1 MDSLDHMLT
10 DPLELG
16 PTGEGNGTQIME
28 DCMLG
33 SIRISLP
40 EDLLEDPEIFFE
52 VVSLS
57 TWQEVLMDS
66 QREHLKKFL
75 PRFPEN
81 NPEYQ
86 NNLILSLFNGENFR
100 FGNPLHIA
108 QKLFRDGHFNPE
120 VVKYRQLCFK
130 SQYKRY
136 LSSQQQYFYRLLKQI
151 LASRN
156 HLLELA
162 RKGGQ
167 DLAVKRKYSAAAY
180 AAEERDRRTHQ
191 RYLKILREV
200 KEECGDT
207 TLSSDEEDLS
217 SWIPTSPAHCSS
229 PTVPLRVIPTLSTQD
244 MKTADKLDFGENSL
258 KMMLKKHHEKRKRQ
272 PNHPDLM
279 TGDLTLND
287 IMTRVNAGRKGS
299 LAALFDLAV
308 LKKKVKEKEEKKKK
322 KLKVIKSEAEDFS
335 ESLGN
340 PEGIPPV
347 SQGPSPIPPLWDP
360 PSLPSVKE
368 EPLEDIKPCLGVNE
382 ISSSFFSLLL
392 EILLLEGPA
401 SLSVLEDK
409 VMDWQS
415 SPASTL
421 NSWFSFAPNWSE
433 LVLPALQYLTGV
445 SRDASS
451 SFSPF
456 VEFKEKTQQW
466 KLIGSSQD
474 HEKEL
479 AALFQL
485 WLETKDQAFFKDNE
499 DSSDATTP
507 IPRVTDYVVRPS
519 TGEEKRVFQEQ
530 ERYRYSQPHKAF
542 TFCMHG
548 FESVVGPVKGVF
560 DKETSL
566 NKPREHS
573 LLRSDRPAY
582 VTILSLVRDAAARL
596 PNGEGTRAEICELL
610 KDSQFLAPDVT
621 SAQVNTVVS
630 GALDRLHYEKDPC
643 VKYDI
648 GRKLWIYLHRDR
660 SEEEFERIHQAQ
672 AAAAKAKK
680 ALQQK
685 PKPPAK
691 TKSSIKESSAK
702 GVTPGSSEPSQLSV
716 SDSSMPPTPATPVTP
731 AALPLPAMPISPPPV
746 SVVSKSLSC
755 VATEQAKSN
764 QSILLVSSP
773 TMPQL
778 GTLLSTPQ
786 NTQAQPGSQLP
797 TPRTASHTTSSGLPQ
812 VRVVT
817 AQSTLPAPSQPA
829 PAVAQQQPSLA
840 SVPQI
845 RVPSTSAQS
854 KVFSQAVVTLP
865 VKAQTGPV
873 QVQRTTVAVTG
884 TAGVPGTGISATP
897 TPAPKPASSSPNSAA
912 PNPSTTSLS
921 SSSSSSLSSSSS
933 STAVLQNVAG
943 QNIIKQ
949 VAITGQLGMKSQA
962 GSSLPLTTS
971 NFRIQGK
978 DVLRLPPSS
987 ITTDAK
993 GQTVLR
999 ITPDMMA
1006 TLAKSQVTTVKLT
1019 QDLFSTATAAGST
1032 TAGKGICATLRVTS
1046 SPIQSSDSP
1055 AKTSTPTSASPSS
1068 AGPTVVKVTPDL
1080 KTVESASSAFRLMP
1094 ALGMSMAE
1102 QKGKAMTTMASSEAK
1117 PAATIRIVQG
1127 MGVMPPKPGQT
1138 ITVATHAKQMP
1149 PSSVSVSGPV
1159 HTSAVSLP
1167 TMTASVSKAVAVVS
1181 GAAGT
1186 PITIGTGTSTV
1197 RQVPVST
1204 TVVSTSQPGKLPARI
1219 TVPLS
1224 VISQPVKGKNVVTAP
1239 IIKGNLGANI
1249 SGLGRN
1255 IILTTM
1261 PAGTKLIAGNKPVSF
1276 LTAQQLQQLQQQGQ
1290 AAQVRIQTVPA
1301 SHLQQGTVS
1310 GSTKAVSTVVV
1321 TAAPSPKQT
1330 QDQP

>member
-10 DPLELG
+10 DPLEL
-16 PTGEGNGTQIME
+16 EGSCTRIME

-33 SIRISLP
+33 TTRVSLP

-57 TWQEVLMDS
+57 TWQEVLTDE
-66 QREHLKKFL
+66 QQERLKKFL
-75 PRFPEN
+75 PHFPEN
-81 NPEYQ
+81 NREHQ
-86 NNLILSLFNGENFR
+86 NKLISALFSGENFR

-120 VVKYRQLCFK
+120 VVKYRQLCYK

-136 LSSQQQYFYRLLKQI
+136 LSAQQQYFYRLLKQI

-162 RKGGQ
+162 RKGGP
-167 DLAVKRKYSAAAY
+167 DMTLRRKHFPPTYDS
-180 AAEERDRRTHQ
+180 EERDRRTHR

-207 TLSSDEEDLS
+207 TLSSDEEDLI
-217 SWIPTSPAHCSS
+217 SWPPSSPARCSS
-229 PTVPLRVIPTLSTQD
+229 PPVPLRVIPTLSTLD
-244 MKTADKLDFGENSL
+244 MKTADKIELGESDL

-272 PNHPDLM
+272 PDHPDLV
-279 TGDLTLND
+279 TTDLTLED
-287 IMTRVNAGRKGS
+287 IMTRVNAGRKSS
-299 LAALFDLAV
+299 LATLFDLST
-308 LKKKVKEKEEKKKK
+308 LKKKVKDKEDKKKK
-322 KLKVIKSEAEDFS
+322 KPKIIKSEVEDLA

-340 PEGIPPV
+340 ADGLPSM
-347 SQGPSPIPPLWDP
+347 SQDFCPLP
-360 PSLPSVKE
+360 LSSVKE
-368 EPLEDIKPCLGVNE
+368 EPLEDMKPCIEINE
-382 ISSSFFSLLL
+382 ISSSFFFVLL
-392 EILLLEGPA
+392 EILFLEGPA
-401 SLSVLEDK
+401 TLSVLEDK
-409 VMDWQS
+409 VLDWQS
-415 SPASTL
+415 SHASAL
-421 NSWFSFAPNWSE
+421 NNWFSFAPNWSE
-433 LVLPALQYLTGV
+433 LVLPALQYLAGD
-445 SRDASS
+445 SRDAPS

-466 KLIGSSQD
+466 KLLGSYQD

-479 AALFQL
+479 AALFHL
-485 WLETKDQAFFKDNE
+485 WLETKDQTFFKENE
-499 DSSDATTP
+499 DSSDAMP
-507 IPRVTDYVVRPS
+507 LPRVRTDYVVRPS

-542 TFCMHG
+542 TFRMHG

-566 NKPREHS
+566 NKAREHS

-660 SEEEFERIHQAQ
+660 SEEEFERIHHAQ

-680 ALQQK
+680 ALQK

-691 TKSSIKESSAK
+691 MKSSSKEGAVKALPTSAA
-702 GVTPGSSEPSQLSV
+702 EPSQLSL
-716 SDSSMPPTPATPVTP
+716 SDSSMPPTPVTPVTP
-731 AALPLPAMPISPPPV
+731 SAPALPATPISPPPV
-746 SVVSKSLSC
+746 SAVSKSVSG
-755 VATEQAKSN
+755 AGSEPAKPS
-764 QSILLVSSP
+764 QSVLLVSSP

-778 GTLLSTPQ
+778 GTLLSPAQ
-786 NTQAQPGSQLP
+786 SSQAQPGSAP
-797 TPRTASHTTSSGLPQ
+797 TPRVVSHSSSSGLPQ

-817 AQSTLPAPSQPA
+817 AQSSLPAMSQQASVVTQPQ
-829 PAVAQQQPSLA
+829 QQQPT

-845 RVPSTSAQS
+845 RVPATATQT
-854 KVFSQAVVTLP
+854 KVLPQAVMTLP
-865 VKAQTGPV
+865 VKAQSSPV
-873 QVQRTTVAVTG
+873 QVPRAGSSMTSQAGITVTGLPAVPGPAVKPVTSSPGSSSASTSSTTV
-884 TAGVPGTGISATP
+884 I
-897 TPAPKPASSSPNSAA
+897 
-912 PNPSTTSLS
+912 
-921 SSSSSSLSSSSS
+921 
-933 STAVLQNVAG
+933 QNVAG

-949 VAITGQLGMKSQA
+949 VAITGQLGVKTQA
-962 GSSLPLTTS
+962 GSSIPLTAT

-1019 QDLFSTATAAGST
+1019 QDLFTAAAGNS
-1032 TAGKGICATLRVTS
+1032 AGGKGISATLHVTS
-1046 SPIQSSDSP
+1046 NPVQTAESP
-1055 AKTSTPTSASPSS
+1055 AKTSTVSPASSS
-1068 AGPTVVKVTPDL
+1068 PAGGTMVKVTPDL
-1080 KTVESASSAFRLMP
+1080 KTAEPTSSAFRLMP
-1094 ALGMSMAE
+1094 ALGVTVAD
-1102 QKGKAMTTMASSEAK
+1102 QKSKAITTVASSEAK

-1127 MGVMPPKPGQT
+1127 LGVIPPKTGQT
-1138 ITVATHAKQMP
+1138 ITVATHAKQV
-1149 PSSVSVSGPV
+1149 PSS
-1159 HTSAVSLP
+1159 SAVSIAGTGHNSLP
-1167 TMTASVSKAVAVVS
+1167 TVSATVSKAVAVAS

-1186 PITIGTGTSTV
+1186 PITIGTGATAV

-1204 TVVSTSQPGKLPARI
+1204 TVVSTSQAGKLPARI

-1224 VISQPVKGKNVVTAP
+1224 VISQPVKGKSVVTAP

-1290 AAQVRIQTVPA
+1290 ATQVRIQTVPA

-1321 TAAPSPKQT
+1321 TTAPSPKQT
-1330 QDQP
+1330 QDQL

>member
-16 PTGEGNGTQIME
+16 PCGEGHGTRIME
-28 DCMLG
+28 DCLLG
-33 SIRISLP
+33 ATRVSLP
-40 EDLLEDPEIFFE
+40 EDLLEDPEIFFD

-57 TWQEVLMDS
+57 TWQEVLTDA
-66 QREHLKKFL
+66 QQDHLKTFL
-75 PRFPEN
+75 PHFPEN
-81 NPEYQ
+81 NREHQ
-86 NNLILSLFNGENFR
+86 NKIISALFSGENFR

-156 HLLELA
+156 YLLELA
-162 RKGGQ
+162 RKGGP
-167 DLAVKRKYSAAAY
+167 DMALRRKHFSPSYDS
-180 AAEERDRRTHQ
+180 EERERRTHR

-207 TLSSDEEDLS
+207 TLSSDEEDLI
-217 SWIPTSPAHCSS
+217 SWPPSSPARCPS
-229 PTVPLRVIPTLSTQD
+229 PPIPLRVIPTLSTMD
-244 MKTADKLDFGENSL
+244 MKTADRIELSERDL
-258 KMMLKKHHEKRKRQ
+258 KMMLRKHHEKRKRQ
-272 PNHPDLM
+272 PDHPDLV
-279 TGDLTLND
+279 TADITLED

-299 LAALFDLAV
+299 LADVFSLFFLPFIISKALYDLATF
-308 LKKKVKEKEEKKKK
+308 KKKP
-322 KLKVIKSEAEDFS
+322 
-335 ESLGN
+335 SL
-340 PEGIPPV
+340 
-347 SQGPSPIPPLWDP
+347 SQDHSPIPL
-360 PSLPSVKE
+360 SSVKE
-368 EPLEDIKPCLGVNE
+368 EPLEEMKPCLGVNE
-382 ISSSFFSLLL
+382 ISSSFFFLLL
-392 EILLLEGPA
+392 EILFLEGPA

-409 VMDWQS
+409 VLDWQS
-415 SPASTL
+415 SPASAL
-421 NSWFSFAPNWSE
+421 HNWFSFAPNWSE
-433 LVLPALQYLTGV
+433 LVLPALQYLTGD
-445 SRDASS
+445 SRDVPS

-466 KLIGSSQD
+466 KLLGSCQD

-485 WLETKDQAFFKDNE
+485 WLETKDQTFFKENE

-507 IPRVTDYVVRPS
+507 IPRVRTDYVVRPS

-542 TFCMHG
+542 TFRMHG

-566 NKPREHS
+566 NKAREHS

-691 TKSSIKESSAK
+691 MKSSNKESSVKALSSS
-702 GVTPGSSEPSQLSV
+702 TSEPSQLSL
-716 SDSSMPPTPATPVTP
+716 SDSSMPPTPVTPVTP
-731 AALPLPAMPISPPPV
+731 TAPALPATPISPPPV
-746 SVVSKSLSC
+746 SVVSKSVSS
-755 VATEQAKSN
+755 AGSEPAKPS
-764 QSILLVSSP
+764 QSVLLVSSP

-778 GTLLSTPQ
+778 GSLLST
-786 NTQAQPGSQLP
+786 TQTAQTQPGPQP
-797 TPRTASHTTSSGLPQ
+797 PPPRVVSHTASSGLPQ

-817 AQSTLPAPSQPA
+817 AQSSLPAVSQQA
-829 PAVAQQQPSLA
+829 PVVTQQQPT

-845 RVPSTSAQS
+845 RVPATAAQN
-854 KVFSQAVVTLP
+854 KVLPQAVMTLP
-865 VKAQTGPV
+865 VKAQTSPV
-873 QVQRTTVAVTG
+873 QVQRPGASMTGQTGITVTG
-884 TAGVPGTGISATP
+884 L
-897 TPAPKPASSSPNSAA
+897 SAA
-912 PNPSTTSLS
+912 PSPAVKPVTSSPGSSATSTSSTT
-921 SSSSSSLSSSSS
+921 
-933 STAVLQNVAG
+933 VIQNVAG

-949 VAITGQLGMKSQA
+949 VAITGQLGMKTQP
-962 GSSLPLTTS
+962 GSGIPLTAT

-1019 QDLFSTATAAGST
+1019 QDLFTAAAGSST
-1032 TAGKGICATLRVTS
+1032 SGKGISATLHVTS
-1046 SPIQSSDSP
+1046 NPVQTADSP
-1055 AKTSTPTSASPSS
+1055 AKTSTATSASSS
-1068 AGPTVVKVTPDL
+1068 PAGSTVVKVTPDL
-1080 KTVESASSAFRLMP
+1080 KTAESTSSAFRLMP
-1094 ALGMSMAE
+1094 ALGMTVAD
-1102 QKGKAMTTMASSEAK
+1102 QKSKAITTVASTEAK

-1127 MGVMPPKPGQT
+1127 LGVMPPKAGQT
-1138 ITVATHAKQMP
+1138 ITVATHPKQV
-1149 PSSVSVSGPV
+1149 PSSSAVSVPGTV

-1167 TMTASVSKAVAVVS
+1167 TMSATVSKAVAVAS

-1186 PITIGTGTSTV
+1186 PITIGTGATAV

-1204 TVVSTSQPGKLPARI
+1204 TVVSTSQAGKLPARI

-1224 VISQPVKGKNVVTAP
+1224 VISQPVKGKSVVTAP

-1290 AAQVRIQTVPA
+1290 ATQVRIQTVPA

-1321 TAAPSPKQT
+1321 TTAPSPKQT
-1330 QDQP
+1330 QDQL

>member
-10 DPLELG
+10 DPLLG
-16 PTGEGNGTQIME
+16 PCGEGNGTRIME

-33 SIRISLP
+33 TTRVSLP

-57 TWQEVLMDS
+57 TWQEVLTDA
-66 QREHLKKFL
+66 QQDHLKKFL
-75 PRFPEN
+75 PHFPEN
-81 NPEYQ
+81 NREHQ
-86 NNLILSLFNGENFR
+86 NKLILALFSGENFR

-151 LASRN
+151 LASRK
-156 HLLELA
+156 HLLDLA
-162 RKGGQ
+162 RKGGP
-167 DLAVKRKYSAAAY
+167 DMTLRRRHFPPVYDT
-180 AAEERDRRTHQ
+180 EERDRRTHR

-207 TLSSDEEDLS
+207 TLSSDEEDRIEL
-217 SWIPTSPAHCSS
+217 
-229 PTVPLRVIPTLSTQD
+229 
-244 MKTADKLDFGENSL
+244 GESDL
-258 KMMLKKHHEKRKRQ
+258 KMMLRKHHEKRKRQ
-272 PNHPDLM
+272 PDHPDLV
-279 TGDLTLND
+279 TTDVTLED

-299 LAALFDLAV
+299 LAALFDLATA
-308 LKKKVKEKEEKKKK
+308 KKKVKEKEDKKKK
-322 KLKVIKSEAEDFS
+322 KLKMIKSEVEDLAD
-335 ESLGN
+335 SLGN
-340 PEGIPPV
+340 ADGIPPL
-347 SQGPSPIPPLWDP
+347 SQDPSPLPL
-360 PSLPSVKE
+360 SSVKE
-368 EPLEDIKPCLGVNE
+368 EPLEEMKPCLGINE

-392 EILLLEGPA
+392 EILFVEGPA
-401 SLSVLEDK
+401 TLSVLEDK
-409 VMDWQS
+409 VLDWQS
-415 SPASTL
+415 SPASAL
-421 NSWFSFAPNWSE
+421 NTWFSFAPNWSE
-433 LVLPALQYLTGV
+433 LVLPALQYLTGD
-445 SRDASS
+445 SRDAPS

-466 KLIGSSQD
+466 KLLGSCQD

-485 WLETKDQAFFKDNE
+485 WLETKDQTFFKENE
-499 DSSDATTP
+499 DSSDATP
-507 IPRVTDYVVRPS
+507 IPRVRTDYVVRPS

-542 TFCMHG
+542 TFRMHG

-566 NKPREHS
+566 NKAREHS

-691 TKSSIKESSAK
+691 MKSSSKESAVKALPSS
-702 GVTPGSSEPSQLSV
+702 TSEPSQLSL
-716 SDSSMPPTPATPVTP
+716 SDSSMPPTPVTPVTP
-731 AALPLPAMPISPPPV
+731 TAPALPATPISPPPV
-746 SVVSKSLSC
+746 SVVSKSASS
-755 VATEQAKSN
+755 AAAEPAKPS
-764 QSILLVSSP
+764 QSVLLVSSP

-778 GTLLSTPQ
+778 GTLLSTAQSPQ
-786 NTQAQPGSQLP
+786 TQPGQQPAP
-797 TPRTASHTTSSGLPQ
+797 TRVVSHTTSSGLPQ

-817 AQSTLPAPSQPA
+817 AQSSLPAVSQQA
-829 PAVAQQQPSLA
+829 PVVTQQQQQQQPT

-845 RVPSTSAQS
+845 RVPATATQS
-854 KVFSQAVVTLP
+854 KVLPQAVMTLP
-865 VKAQTGPV
+865 VKAQTSPV
-873 QVQRTTVAVTG
+873 QVQRPGSSVPGQTGITVTG
-884 TAGVPGTGISATP
+884 LPAAP
-897 TPAPKPASSSPNSAA
+897 TPAVKPVTSSPGSSA
-912 PNPSTTSLS
+912 PST
-921 SSSSSSLSSSSS
+921 S
-933 STAVLQNVAG
+933 STTVIQNVAG

-949 VAITGQLGMKSQA
+949 VAITGQLGMKTQP
-962 GSSLPLTTS
+962 GSSIPLTAT

-1019 QDLFSTATAAGST
+1019 QDLFTAAAGSSSS
-1032 TAGKGICATLRVTS
+1032 GKGISATLHVTS
-1046 SPIQSSDSP
+1046 NPVPTADSP
-1055 AKTSTPTSASPSS
+1055 AKTSTATSASSS
-1068 AGPTVVKVTPDL
+1068 PAGSTVVKVTPDL
-1080 KTVESASSAFRLMP
+1080 KAAEPASSAFRLMP
-1094 ALGMSMAE
+1094 ALGMTVAD
-1102 QKGKAMTTMASSEAK
+1102 QKSKAITTVASTEAK

-1127 MGVMPPKPGQT
+1127 LGVVPPKAGQT
-1138 ITVATHAKQMP
+1138 ITVATHAKQV
-1149 PSSVSVSGPV
+1149 PSSSAVSVPGTA

-1167 TMTASVSKAVAVVS
+1167 TVSATVSKAVAVAS

-1186 PITIGTGTSTV
+1186 PISIGTGGTAV

-1204 TVVSTSQPGKLPARI
+1204 TVVSTSQAGKLPARI

-1224 VISQPVKGKNVVTAP
+1224 VISQPVKGKSVVTAP

-1290 AAQVRIQTVPA
+1290 ATQVRIQTVPA

-1321 TAAPSPKQT
+1321 TTAPSPKQT
-1330 QDQP
+1330 QDQL

>member
-16 PTGEGNGTQIME
+16 PCGDGNGARIME
-28 DCMLG
+28 DCLLG
-33 SIRISLP
+33 TTRVSLP

-57 TWQEVLMDS
+57 TWQEVLTDA
-66 QREHLKKFL
+66 QQEHLKTFL
-75 PRFPEN
+75 PHFPEN
-81 NPEYQ
+81 NREHQ
-86 NNLILSLFNGENFR
+86 NKIISALFSGENFR

-120 VVKYRQLCFK
+120 VVKYRQLCLK

-162 RKGGQ
+162 RKGGP
-167 DLAVKRKYSAAAY
+167 DMILKRKHFSPSYD
-180 AAEERDRRTHQ
+180 AEEREKRTHR

-217 SWIPTSPAHCSS
+217 SWPPSS
-229 PTVPLRVIPTLSTQD
+229 PSRCPSPPIPLRVIPTLSTMD
-244 MKTADKLDFGENSL
+244 MKTADRIELGESDL
-258 KMMLKKHHEKRKRQ
+258 KMMLRKHREKRKYQ
-272 PNHPDLM
+272 PDHPDLV
-279 TGDLTLND
+279 TADITLED
-287 IMTRVNAGRKGS
+287 VMTRVNAGRKGS
-299 LAALFDLAV
+299 LAALFDLATF
-308 LKKKVKEKEEKKKK
+308 KKKVKEKDDKKKK
-322 KLKVIKSEAEDFS
+322 KLKIIKSEVEDLTDSFS
-335 ESLGN
+335 SAH
-340 PEGIPPV
+340 GIPSL
-347 SQGPSPIPPLWDP
+347 SQDHSPIPL
-360 PSLPSVKE
+360 SSVKE
-368 EPLEDIKPCLGVNE
+368 EPLEEMKPCLGINE
-382 ISSSFFSLLL
+382 ISSSFFFLLL
-392 EILLLEGPA
+392 EILFLEGPA

-409 VMDWQS
+409 VIDWQT
-415 SPASTL
+415 SPASAL
-421 NSWFSFAPNWSE
+421 NTWFSFAPNWSE
-433 LVLPALQYLTGV
+433 LVLPALQYLTGD
-445 SRDASS
+445 SRDVPS

-466 KLIGSSQD
+466 KLLGSCQD

-485 WLETKDQAFFKDNE
+485 WLETKDQTFFKENE

-507 IPRVTDYVVRPS
+507 IPRVRTDYVVRPS

-542 TFCMHG
+542 TFRMHG

-566 NKPREHS
+566 NKAREHS

-691 TKSSIKESSAK
+691 VKSSNKESSVKALPSS
-702 GVTPGSSEPSQLSV
+702 TSEPSQLSL
-716 SDSSMPPTPATPVTP
+716 SDSSMPPTPVTPVTP
-731 AALPLPAMPISPPPV
+731 TAPALPATPISPPPV
-746 SVVSKSLSC
+746 SVVSKSVPS
-755 VATEQAKSN
+755 AGSEPAKPS
-764 QSILLVSSP
+764 QSVLLVSSP

-778 GTLLSTPQ
+778 GTLLSTAQ
-786 NTQAQPGSQLP
+786 SSQTQPGPQPPP
-797 TPRTASHTTSSGLPQ
+797 TRVVSHTASSVLPQ
-812 VRVVT
+812 VRVVS
-817 AQSTLPAPSQPA
+817 AQSSLPAVSQQA
-829 PAVAQQQPSLA
+829 PVVTQQQQQPT

-845 RVPSTSAQS
+845 RVPATATQT
-854 KVFSQAVVTLP
+854 KVLP
-865 VKAQTGPV
+865 
-873 QVQRTTVAVTG
+873 
-884 TAGVPGTGISATP
+884 
-897 TPAPKPASSSPNSAA
+897 
-912 PNPSTTSLS
+912 
-921 SSSSSSLSSSSS
+921 
-933 STAVLQNVAG
+933 
-943 QNIIKQ
+943 Q
-949 VAITGQLGMKSQA
+949 VAITGQLGMKTQP
-962 GSSLPLTTS
+962 GSSIPLTAT

-1019 QDLFSTATAAGST
+1019 QDLFTAAAGSS
-1032 TAGKGICATLRVTS
+1032 ASGKGISATLHVTS
-1046 SPIQSSDSP
+1046 NPVQTADSP
-1055 AKTSTPTSASPSS
+1055 AKTSTASSS
-1068 AGPTVVKVTPDL
+1068 SSPAGSTVVKVTPDL
-1080 KTVESASSAFRLMP
+1080 KTTEPTSSAFRLMP
-1094 ALGMSMAE
+1094 ALGMTVAD
-1102 QKGKAMTTMASSEAK
+1102 QKSKPITTVASTEAK

-1127 MGVMPPKPGQT
+1127 LGVMPPKAGQT
-1138 ITVATHAKQMP
+1138 ITVATHAKQV
-1149 PSSVSVSGPV
+1149 PSSAAVSVPGTV

-1167 TMTASVSKAVAVVS
+1167 TMSATVSKAVAVAS
-1181 GAAGT
+1181 GAGGT
-1186 PITIGTGTSTV
+1186 PITIGTGGTAV

-1204 TVVSTSQPGKLPARI
+1204 TVVSTSQAGKLPARI

-1224 VISQPVKGKNVVTAP
+1224 VISQPVKGKSVVTAP

-1290 AAQVRIQTVPA
+1290 ATQVRIQTVPA

-1310 GSTKAVSTVVV
+1310 GSAKAVSTVVV
-1321 TAAPSPKQT
+1321 TTAPSPKQS
-1330 QDQP
+1330 QDQL

>member
-1 MDSLDHMLT
+1 MDSLEQMLT
-10 DPLELG
+10 EPLEL
-16 PTGEGNGTQIME
+16 EGSAPRILE

-33 SIRISLP
+33 STRVSLP

-57 TWQEVLMDS
+57 TWQEVLTDA
-66 QREHLKKFL
+66 QQEHLKKFL
-75 PRFPEN
+75 PHFPEN
-81 NPEYQ
+81 NREHQ
-86 NNLILSLFNGENFR
+86 NKLIAALFGGENFR

-108 QKLFRDGHFNPE
+108 QRLFRDGHFNPE
-120 VVKYRQLCFK
+120 VVKYRQLCCK

-136 LSSQQQYFYRLLKQI
+136 LRAQQQYFYRLLKQI

-162 RKGGQ
+162 RKGGP
-167 DLAVKRKYSAAAY
+167 DMTLRRRHFPPTSDS
-180 AAEERDRRTHQ
+180 EERDRRTHR

-207 TLSSDEEDLS
+207 ALSSDEEELVSWPPS
-217 SWIPTSPAHCSS
+217 SPSRCSS
-229 PTVPLRVIPTLSTQD
+229 PPVPLRVIPTLSTLD
-244 MKTADKLDFGENSL
+244 MKTADKIELGESDL

-272 PNHPDLM
+272 PDHPDLV
-279 TGDLTLND
+279 TTDLTLED

-299 LAALFDLAV
+299 LAALYNLAT
-308 LKKKVKEKEEKKKK
+308 LKKKVKEKEDKKKK
-322 KLKVIKSEAEDFS
+322 KLKVIKSEVDDLADY
-335 ESLGN
+335 LGSAG
-340 PEGIPPV
+340 GIPPV
-347 SQGPSPIPPLWDP
+347 AQDLSPLPLAA
-360 PSLPSVKE
+360 VKE
-368 EPLEDIKPCLGVNE
+368 EPLEDIKPCLEINE
-382 ISSSFFSLLL
+382 ISSSFFFLLL
-392 EILLLEGPA
+392 ELLFLEGPA
-401 SLSVLEDK
+401 TLSVLEDK
-409 VMDWQS
+409 VLDWQS
-415 SPASTL
+415 SHASAL

-433 LVLPALQYLTGV
+433 LVLPALQYLAGD
-445 SRDASS
+445 SRDA
-451 SFSPF
+451 PF

-466 KLIGSSQD
+466 KLLGTYQE

-479 AALFQL
+479 AALFHL
-485 WLETKDQAFFKDNE
+485 WLETKDQTFFKQENE
-499 DSSDATTP
+499 DSSDAMP
-507 IPRVTDYVVRPS
+507 LPRVRTDYVVRPS

-542 TFCMHG
+542 TFRMHG

-566 NKPREHS
+566 NKAREHS

-660 SEEEFERIHQAQ
+660 SEEEFERIHHAQ

-680 ALQQK
+680 ALQK

-691 TKSSIKESSAK
+691 MKSSSKEGAVKALPSSTA
-702 GVTPGSSEPSQLSV
+702 EPSQLSL
-716 SDSSMPPTPATPVTP
+716 SDSSMPPTPVTPVTP
-731 AALPLPAMPISPPPV
+731 TAPALPPTPISPPPV
-746 SVVSKSLSC
+746 PAVSKSVSS
-755 VATEQAKSN
+755 VGSEPAKPS
-764 QSILLVSSP
+764 QSVLLVSSP

-778 GTLLSTPQ
+778 GTLLSTAQ
-786 NTQAQPGSQLP
+786 SSQAQPGSAAP
-797 TPRTASHTTSSGLPQ
+797 APRVAGHGGSSGLPQ

-817 AQSTLPAPSQPA
+817 AQPSLPAVPQQA
-829 PAVAQQQPSLA
+829 PVVAQQQQQQPQPT

-845 RVPSTSAQS
+845 RIPATATQS
-854 KVFSQAVVTLP
+854 KVLPQAVMTLP
-865 VKAQTGPV
+865 VKAQSSPV
-873 QVQRTTVAVTG
+873 QVQRAGGSVAGQAGLTVAGLSAASSPAAKPVTSSPGSSAASTSSTTV
-884 TAGVPGTGISATP
+884 I
-897 TPAPKPASSSPNSAA
+897 
-912 PNPSTTSLS
+912 
-921 SSSSSSLSSSSS
+921 
-933 STAVLQNVAG
+933 QNVAG

-949 VAITGQLGMKSQA
+949 VAITGQLGVKAQA
-962 GSSLPLTTS
+962 GSGIPLTAA
-971 NFRIQGK
+971 NFRIHGK

-1019 QDLFSTATAAGST
+1019 QDLFTAAAGSSA
-1032 TAGKGICATLRVTS
+1032 AGKGISATLHVTS
-1046 SPIQSSDSP
+1046 NPVQSAESP
-1055 AKTSTPTSASPSS
+1055 AKTSTATAASSP
-1068 AGPTVVKVTPDL
+1068 AGSTVVKVTPDL
-1080 KTVESASSAFRLMP
+1080 KAAESASPAFRLMP
-1094 ALGMSMAE
+1094 ALGMAVAE
-1102 QKGKAMTTMASSEAK
+1102 QKGKAITTVASTEAK

-1127 MGVMPPKPGQT
+1127 LGVMPPKAGQT
-1138 ITVATHAKQMP
+1138 ITVATHAK
-1149 PSSVSVSGPV
+1149 PSSSAVSVAGTA
-1159 HTSAVSLP
+1159 HTAAVSLP
-1167 TMTASVSKAVAVVS
+1167 TVSATVSKAVAVAS

-1186 PITIGTGTSTV
+1186 PITLGTAATAV

-1204 TVVSTSQPGKLPARI
+1204 TVVSTSQAGKLPARI

-1224 VISQPVKGKNVVTAP
+1224 VISQPVKGKSVVAAP

-1290 AAQVRIQTVPA
+1290 ATQVRIQTVPA

-1321 TAAPSPKQT
+1321 TTAPSPKQT
-1330 QDQP
+1330 QDQL

>member
-16 PTGEGNGTQIME
+16 SSGEGSGTQIME

-52 VVSLS
+52 VVSFS
-57 TWQEVLMDS
+57 TWQEVLVDS

-75 PRFPEN
+75 PHFPEDN
-81 NPEYQ
+81 AEHQ
-86 NNLILSLFNGENFR
+86 NNLILSLFSGENFR

-136 LSSQQQYFYRLLKQI
+136 LTSQQQYFYRLLKQI

-162 RKGGQ
+162 RKGGP
-167 DLAVKRKYSAAAY
+167 DLILKRKHSAAAC
-180 AAEERDRRTHQ
+180 AAEARDRRTHQ

-207 TLSSDEEDLS
+207 ALSSDEEDLS
-217 SWIPTSPAHCSS
+217 SWIPNSPAHCPS
-229 PTVPLRVIPTLSTQD
+229 PAVPLRVIPTLSTQD
-244 MKTADKLDFGENSL
+244 MKTADKLEFGENDL

-279 TGDLTLND
+279 AGDLTLND
-287 IMTRVNAGRKGS
+287 IMMRVNAGKKGS

-308 LKKKVKEKEEKKKK
+308 LKKKVREKEEKKKK
-322 KLKVIKSEAEDFS
+322 KLKVIKSEAEDLS
-335 ESLGN
+335 ESFGN
-340 PEGIPPV
+340 PEGIPPM
-347 SQGPSPIPPLWDP
+347 SQDPSPVPL
-360 PSLPSVKE
+360 SSVKE

-401 SLSVLEDK
+401 TLSLLEDK

-433 LVLPALQYLTGV
+433 LVLPALQYLTGD
-445 SRDASS
+445 SRDTPS

-485 WLETKDQAFFKDNE
+485 WLETKDQMFFKDNE

-507 IPRVTDYVVRPS
+507 VPRVTDYVVRPS

-542 TFCMHG
+542 TFRMHG

-566 NKPREHS
+566 NKAREHS

-660 SEEEFERIHQAQ
+660 SEEEFERIHQAH

-691 TKSSIKESSAK
+691 TKSSCKESSVKVAS
-702 GVTPGSSEPSQLSV
+702 GGNSEPSQLSL
-716 SDSSMPPTPATPVTP
+716 SDSSMPPTPVTPVTP
-731 AALPLPAMPISPPPV
+731 TAPPLPAMPISPPPV
-746 SVVSKSLSC
+746 SMVNKSMPS
-755 VATEQAKSN
+755 VAPEQAKPN

-778 GTLLSTPQ
+778 GTLLSTAQ
-786 NTQAQPGSQLP
+786 STQAPAGPQQPTS
-797 TPRTASHTTSSGLPQ
+797 RAASHTVSSGLPQ

-817 AQSTLPAPSQPA
+817 AQSSLPAVSQSA
-829 PAVAQQQPSLA
+829 PTITQPPPPLPPT

-845 RVPSTSAQS
+845 RIPATSAQT
-854 KVFSQAVVTLP
+854 KVLSQTIMTVP
-865 VKAQTGPV
+865 VKAQTSPV
-873 QVQRTTVAVTG
+873 QVQRPAVSVTG
-884 TAGVPGTGISATP
+884 PASVAGTGISAALS
-897 TPAPKPASSSPNSAA
+897 PAPKPATSSPGSCTPSSSIA
-912 PNPSTTSLS
+912 S
-921 SSSSSSLSSSSS
+921 SSSTSSSSSSS
-933 STAVLQNVAG
+933 STAVIQNVAS
-943 QNIIKQ
+943 QSIIKQ
-949 VAITGQLGMKSQA
+949 VAITGQLGMKNQP
-962 GSSLPLTTS
+962 GSSIPLAAS

-1019 QDLFSTATAAGST
+1019 QDLFSAAAGSAS
-1032 TAGKGICATLRVTS
+1032 AGKGISATLHVTS

-1055 AKTSTPTSASPSS
+1055 AKTSAPTSASPSP

-1080 KTVESASSAFRLMP
+1080 KTVESTSSAFRLMP
-1094 ALGMSMAE
+1094 ALGMTVAD
-1102 QKGKAMTTMASSEAK
+1102 QKGKTITTMASTEAK

-1127 MGVMPPKPGQT
+1127 MGVMPPKTGQT

-1149 PSSVSVSGPV
+1149 SSSAVSVPGTG

-1181 GAAGT
+1181 GGAGT
-1186 PITIGTGTSTV
+1186 PITIGTGATTM

-1204 TVVSTSQPGKLPARI
+1204 TVVSTSQTGKLPARI

-1224 VISQPVKGKNVVTAP
+1224 VISQPVKGKSVVTTP

-1249 SGLGRN
+1249 SSLGRN

-1290 AAQVRIQTVPA
+1290 ATQVRIQTVPA

-1310 GSTKAVSTVVV
+1310 GSTKTVSTVVV

-1330 QDQP
+1330 QDPQ

>member
-57 TWQEVLMDS
+57 TWQDVLVDS

-81 NPEYQ
+81 NPDFQ

-162 RKGGQ
+162 RKGGS

-217 SWIPTSPAHCSS
+217 SWIPTSPAHCPS
-229 PTVPLRVIPTLSTQD
+229 PAVPLRVIPTLSTQD

-299 LAALFDLAV
+299 LAV

-335 ESLGN
+335 ETLGN
-340 PEGIPPV
+340 SELPPV
-347 SQGPSPIPPLWDP
+347 SQNPSPIPPLWDP

-401 SLSVLEDK
+401 FLSVLEDK

-485 WLETKDQAFFKDNE
+485 WLETKDQVFFKDNE

-507 IPRVTDYVVRPS
+507 VPRVRTDYIVRPS

-691 TKSSIKESSAK
+691 TKSSTKESSAK
-702 GVTPGSSEPSQLSV
+702 GVTTGISEPSQLSI
-716 SDSSMPPTPATPVTP
+716 SDSSMPPTPVTPVTP
-731 AALPLPAMPISPPPV
+731 AVLPLPAMPISPPPV

-755 VATEQAKSN
+755 VATEPAKSS

-786 NTQAQPGSQLP
+786 STQAQPGSQLS
-797 TPRTASHTTSSGLPQ
+797 TPRTAGHPTSSGLPQ
-812 VRVVT
+812 VRVVA
-817 AQSTLPAPSQPA
+817 AQTSLPSLSQPA
-829 PAVAQQQPSLA
+829 QVVAQQQPSLA
-840 SVPQI
+840 SIPQI
-845 RVPSTSAQS
+845 RVPSTSTVQS
-854 KVFSQAVVTLP
+854 KVFSQAVMTVP
-865 VKAQTGPV
+865 VKAQTSSV
-873 QVQRTTVAVTG
+873 QVQRATVAVTG
-884 TAGVPGTGISATP
+884 AASVTGTGIPA
-897 TPAPKPASSSPNSAA
+897 TPAPTPKPANSSPNSAV
-912 PNPSTTSLS
+912 PNPPTTPTLTS
-921 SSSSSSLSSSSS
+921 SASLSSSSS
-933 STAVLQNVAG
+933 STTVLQNVAG

-949 VAITGQLGMKSQA
+949 VAITGQLSMKNQA

-1019 QDLFSTATAAGST
+1019 QDLFGTATGTGSNP
-1032 TAGKGICATLRVTS
+1032 AGKGICATLRVTS
-1046 SPIQSSDSP
+1046 SSIQSSDSP
-1055 AKTSTPTSASPSS
+1055 AKTSTPNTSASPVA

-1080 KTVESASSAFRLMP
+1080 KTVESAGSAFRLMP
-1094 ALGMSMAE
+1094 ALGMSVADH
-1102 QKGKAMTTMASSEAK
+1102 KGKSMTTITSSEAK

-1138 ITVATHAKQMP
+1138 ITVATHAKHMP
-1149 PSSVSVSGPV
+1149 STSSVSIPRTG

-1186 PITIGTGTSTV
+1186 PISIGPGTSTV

-1204 TVVSTSQPGKLPARI
+1204 TVVSTSQPRKLPTRI

-1301 SHLQQGTVS
+1301 SHLQAGTVS

>member
-57 TWQEVLMDS
+57 TWKDVLVDS

-81 NPEYQ
+81 NPDFQ

-162 RKGGQ
+162 KKGGS

-180 AAEERDRRTHQ
+180 AAEERDRRTHR

-229 PTVPLRVIPTLSTQD
+229 PALPLRVIPTLSTQD

-279 TGDLTLND
+279 IGDLTLTD

-335 ESLGN
+335 ETLGN
-340 PEGIPPV
+340 SEGIPPV
-347 SQGPSPIPPLWDP
+347 SQNPSPIPPLWDP

-382 ISSSFFSLLL
+382 ISSSFFALLL

-401 SLSVLEDK
+401 CLSVLEDK

-456 VEFKEKTQQW
+456 VEFKEKTQHW

-485 WLETKDQAFFKDNE
+485 WLETKDQVFFKDNE

-507 IPRVTDYVVRPS
+507 VPRVRTDYIVRPS

-685 PKPPAK
+685 PKPPTK
-691 TKSSIKESSAK
+691 TKSSTKESSSK
-702 GVTPGSSEPSQLSV
+702 GVTTGISELSQLSV
-716 SDSSMPPTPATPVTP
+716 SDSSMPPTPVTPVTP

-755 VATEQAKSN
+755 VATEPAKSS

-778 GTLLSTPQ
+778 GTLLSTTQ
-786 NTQAQPGSQLP
+786 SAQAQPGSQLS
-797 TPRTASHTTSSGLPQ
+797 TARVASHTTSSGLPQ
-812 VRVVT
+812 VRVVA
-817 AQSTLPAPSQPA
+817 AQTSLPPLSQPA
-829 PAVAQQQPSLA
+829 QVVAQQQPSLA

-845 RVPSTSAQS
+845 RVPSTSVQS
-854 KVFSQAVVTLP
+854 KVFSQAVMTVP
-865 VKAQTGPV
+865 VKAQTSPV

-884 TAGVPGTGISATP
+884 AANVTGTGIATP
-897 TPAPKPASSSPNSAA
+897 TPVPKPANSSPNSAVA
-912 PNPSTTSLS
+912 NPSTTPLS
-921 SSSSSSLSSSSS
+921 SSASLSSSSS
-933 STAVLQNVAG
+933 STTVLQNVAG

-949 VAITGQLGMKSQA
+949 VAITGQLGMKSQT

-1019 QDLFSTATAAGST
+1019 QDLFSTAAATGSNP
-1032 TAGKGICATLRVTS
+1032 AGKGICATLRVTS

-1055 AKTSTPTSASPSS
+1055 AKTSTPNTSASPGP
-1068 AGPTVVKVTPDL
+1068 AGPTVVKVTPEL
-1080 KTVESASSAFRLMP
+1080 KTVESAGSAFRLMP
-1094 ALGMSMAE
+1094 ALGMSVADH
-1102 QKGKAMTTMASSEAK
+1102 KGKAITTIASSEAK

-1138 ITVATHAKQMP
+1138 ITVATHAKHMASS
-1149 PSSVSVSGPV
+1149 SSVSIPGTG

-1181 GAAGT
+1181 AAGT
-1186 PITIGTGTSTV
+1186 PISIGPGTSTV
-1197 RQVPVST
+1197 RQIPVST
-1204 TVVSTSQPGKLPARI
+1204 TVVSTSQPGKLPTRI

-1301 SHLQQGTVS
+1301 SHLQSGTVS
-1310 GSTKAVSTVVV
+1310 GATKAVSTVVV